1 MRHLHL
7 LRGFATCLSLVIAA
21 GLLTIPTA
29 QAKEIVIK
37 FSHVTSGK
45 KHPKY
50 LAAEEFAKRV
60 NERLAG
66 RVRVEVYPGG
76 QLFNDKAV
84 LIELIKGKSVQMAA
98 PSLSKFEAITKKF
111 RIFDLPFLFNDIN
124 AVNAFQGS
132 AHGKALLG
140 SMEKKGVL
148 GLAYWHNGMKQMSA
162 NKPLIK
168 PADAKGLKF
177 RVQQSDVLVAQ
188 FRQLGATPQKMAFKE
203 VYGALQ
209 TGVVDGQE
217 NTWSNI
223 YSKKFFEVQDGV
235 TETDHGV
242 IDYAVVVSKRFW
254 NGLPKD
260 IRVELNAIMAEV
272 TSDRNGMARSLN
284 LANRQ
289 KILDS
294 GSTINTL
301 SKAQREAWRQ
311 AMKPVWN
318 QFADQIGQD
327 LLKAAQSAK

>member
-1 MRHLHL
+1 MKYR
-7 LRGFATCLSLVIAA
+7 SLVMAA
-21 GLLTIPTA
+21 VATA
-29 QAKEIVIK
+29 VFAAAVPALQAQEIVIK

-50 LAAEEFAKRV
+50 LAAEEFARRV
-60 NERLAG
+60 NTQMKG
-66 RVRVEVYPGG
+66 RVRVEIYPGG
-76 QLFNDKAV
+76 QLFDDKSV

-124 AVNAFQGS
+124 AVNAFQAS
-132 AHGKALLG
+132 KQGKEILK
-140 SMEKKGVL
+140 SMEKKGIL

-162 NKPLIK
+162 NKPLVK
-168 PADAKGLKF
+168 PSDAKGLKF

-235 TETDHGV
+235 TETDHGI
-242 IDYAVVVSKRFW
+242 IDYAVIVSKRFW
-254 NGLPKD
+254 SKLPTD
-260 IRVELNAIMAEV
+260 IRNELEKIMAQV
-272 TSDRNGMARSLN
+272 TADRNGLARKLN
-284 LANRQ
+284 LENRQ
-289 KILDS
+289 KILNAK
-294 GSTINTL
+294 GVIRTL
-301 SKAQREAWRQ
+301 TPAQRAAWKT

-318 QFADQIGQD
+318 KFAKEIGPD
-327 LLKAAQSAK
+327 LIKAAENAGK

>member
-1 MRHLHL
+1 MKFRSLIMA
-7 LRGFATCLSLVIAA
+7 GVAVAVFAVAPA
-21 GLLTIPTA
+21 VD
-29 QAKEIVIK
+29 AKEIIIK

-60 NERLAG
+60 NQQMKG
-66 RVRVEVYPGG
+66 KVRVEVYPGG
-76 QLFNDKAV
+76 QLFDDKSV
-84 LIELIKGKSVQMAA
+84 MIELIKGRAVQMAA

-124 AVNAFQGS
+124 ALNAFQAS
-132 AHGKALLG
+132 KHGKAILKSL
-140 SMEKKGVL
+140 EKKGIA

-162 NKPLIK
+162 NKPLIS

-235 TETDHGV
+235 TETDHGI
-242 IDYAVVVSKRFW
+242 IDYAVIVSKRCW
-254 NGLPKD
+254 SKLPND
-260 IRVELNAIMAEV
+260 IRTQLEKIMAEV
-272 TSDRNGMARSLN
+272 TADRNGLARQLN
-284 LANRQ
+284 LLNRQ

-294 GSTINTL
+294 KGTIRTL
-301 SKAQREAWRQ
+301 TAAQRAEWKA
-311 AMKPVWN
+311 AMKPVWSK
-318 QFADQIGQD
+318 FAKEIGPD
-327 LLKAAQSAK
+327 LIKAAEAPSM